1 MQIYLPRFF
10 PQGKTIMRGGTWKG
24 DANACASG
32 KRMLSGGYG
41 RYENWGLRAAITP
54 KSNQPVKEL
63 KLDLGEGVNMEF
75 VYIKPGKF
83 VMGGESETDG
93 RFECVEVPKHDVQLT
108 KGFYLGKYEVTQAQ
122 FQSIMG
128 SNPSR
133 STKSPDCPVDNVSED
148 DARKFCLTLGERTG
162 VNSRLPT
169 EAEWEY
175 ASRAGKSTKWFFGDD
190 GSKIGDYAWFKGNAG
205 GKSHPV
211 GQKKPNP
218 WGLYDIYG
226 NVCERIS
233 DKYARNYYSISPK
246 VDPTGPSQGSKS
258 HMEYTI
264 AAPRAGKY
272 LLSARVVTANY
283 NQNINVSVNHNGT
296 KTLTMPFTEGSWQES
311 KPVEITLQNGDN
323 TLAFW
328 RDQPP
333 QYGLAIKE
341 FTLFPIN

>member
-1 MQIYLPRFF
+1 
-10 PQGKTIMRGGTWKG
+10 
-24 DANACASG
+24 
-32 KRMLSGGYG
+32 
-41 RYENWGLRAAITP
+41 
-54 KSNQPVKEL
+54 
-63 KLDLGEGVNMEF
+63 
-75 VYIKPGKF
+75 
-83 VMGGESETDG
+83 
-93 RFECVEVPKHDVQLT
+93 
-108 KGFYLGKYEVTQAQ
+108 
-122 FQSIMG
+122 
-128 SNPSR
+128 
-133 STKSPDCPVDNVSED
+133 
-148 DARKFCLTLGERTG
+148 

-175 ASRAGKSTKWFFGDD
+175 ASRAGRSTKWFFGSD

-211 GQKKPNP
+211 GQKKPNH

-264 AAPRAGKY
+264 TAPRAGKY

-283 NQNINVSVNHNGT
+283 NQIINVSVNQNGT
-296 KTLTMPFTEGSWQES
+296 KTLAMPFTEGTWQEA
-311 KPVEITLQNGDN
+311 KPVEVTLQNGDN

-333 QYGLAIKE
+333 QYGLAIKD

>member
-1 MQIYLPRFF
+1 
-10 PQGKTIMRGGTWKG
+10 
-24 DANACASG
+24 
-32 KRMLSGGYG
+32 
-41 RYENWGLRAAITP
+41 
-54 KSNQPVKEL
+54 
-63 KLDLGEGVNMEF
+63 
-75 VYIKPGKF
+75 
-83 VMGGESETDG
+83 
-93 RFECVEVPKHDVQLT
+93 
-108 KGFYLGKYEVTQAQ
+108 
-122 FQSIMG
+122 MG

-148 DARKFCLTLGERTG
+148 DARKFCLTLSERTG

-169 EAEWEY
+169 EAEWEF
-175 ASRAGKSTKWFFGDD
+175 ASRAGRSTKWFFGDD

-233 DKYARNYYSISPK
+233 DKYARNYYSISPE

-283 NQNINVSVNHNGT
+283 NQNINVSVNQNGT

-311 KPVEITLQNGDN
+311 KSVEVTLQNGDN

-333 QYGLAIKE
+333 QYGLAIKD